1 MKNRQE
7 PIPRGIEVLV
17 KKASVDP
24 AFRTLLLQK
33 RTEAAGEIDLELD
46 AAEAMMLD
54 AVPDA
59 QLEAII
65 ARTSVPQ
72 EHRRTFLGKAAAA
85 MLAAI
90 GATAAGQAA
99 AGSGSLIGKGAA
111 TGHLADLPPVTVAAR
126 IERSVIVVI
135 AKQFGLPP
143 QDVSRETTFAGD
155 LRADPQQRDVLRKDL
170 DEYLNVSIPA
180 EAFENLR
187 TVGEAID
194 LVAPLVVEARVIEI
208 VAQRVKVAAEQITRD
223 TSLVEDL
230 KVSSTQRVWLRQ
242 ELLKEYGI
250 HIAWEEFKSLQTVG
264 EVIDSVAKALVKPA
278 AAEPGSQQPELPS
291 PATKGIRPDRIPVTD
306 GARPDL

>member
-1 MKNRQE
+1 
-7 PIPRGIEVLV
+7 
-17 KKASVDP
+17 
-24 AFRTLLLQK
+24 
-33 RTEAAGEIDLELD
+33 
-46 AAEAMMLD
+46 
-54 AVPDA
+54 
-59 QLEAII
+59 
-65 ARTSVPQ
+65 
-72 EHRRTFLGKAAAA
+72 
-85 MLAAI
+85 
-90 GATAAGQAA
+90 
-99 AGSGSLIGKGAA
+99 
-111 TGHLADLPPVTVAAR
+111 
-126 IERSVIVVI
+126 
-135 AKQFGLPP
+135 LPP

-208 VAQRVKVAAEQITRD
+208 VAQRVRVAAEQITRD

-264 EVIDSVAKALVKPA
+264 EVIDSVAKALVKPS